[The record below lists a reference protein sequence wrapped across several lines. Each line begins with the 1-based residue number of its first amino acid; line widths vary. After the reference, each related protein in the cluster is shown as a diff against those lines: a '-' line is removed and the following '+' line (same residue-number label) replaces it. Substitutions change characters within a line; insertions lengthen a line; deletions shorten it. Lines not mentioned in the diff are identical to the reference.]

1 MSRQSITFTEP
12 NDQWLK
18 AQIDSQEYT
27 SKSELVNDLIRQARK
42 QQAEIDW
49 IRAKLEKA
57 EESGF
62 TNDSKEEILRQSKSL
77 LDE

>member
-1 MSRQSITFTEP
+1 
-12 NDQWLK
+12 
-18 AQIDSQEYT
+18 
-27 SKSELVNDLIRQARK
+27 
-42 QQAEIDW
+42 
-49 IRAKLEKA
+49 AKLEKA